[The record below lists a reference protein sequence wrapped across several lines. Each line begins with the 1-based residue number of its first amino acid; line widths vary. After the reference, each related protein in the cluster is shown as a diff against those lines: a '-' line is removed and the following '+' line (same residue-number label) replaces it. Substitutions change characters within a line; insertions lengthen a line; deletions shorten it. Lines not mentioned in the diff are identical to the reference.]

1 VVGFRRV
8 EEVAEA
14 IRSMTV
20 RGAPAIGAAA
30 AFGLALAALESDAQ
44 EVDTLR
50 AECRAA
56 ADMLKRSR
64 PTAVNLAWAL
74 NRMLRVL
81 DSFEGDAAAFR
92 AAALEEAQ
100 RIADED
106 VAVNKAIAAHGAT
119 LIEDGD
125 TIIHHCNT
133 GALATVDWGTALGVI
148 RFAHEQ
154 GKRIHVLVDETR
166 PRLQGSRLTAWELQQ
181 YGIPFDIIS
190 DNAAGYFLYT
200 GQAQKVLFGADRVA
214 ANGDVANKIGTYMLA
229 LAARDNDIPAYSVVP
244 TSTIDLSLA
253 SGEEIPIEERSPDE
267 VLSIQRDGRRL
278 SPEGASARNPAF
290 DVTPHRLITA
300 IVTEKG
306 IVYPP
311 FDSGLSS
318 LLREER
324 V

>member
-1 VVGFRRV
+1 
-8 EEVAEA
+8 
-14 IRSMTV
+14 
-20 RGAPAIGAAA
+20 
-30 AFGLALAALESDAQ
+30 
-44 EVDTLR
+44 
-50 AECRAA
+50 
-56 ADMLKRSR
+56 
-64 PTAVNLAWAL
+64 
-74 NRMLRVL
+74 
-81 DSFEGDAAAFR
+81 
-92 AAALEEAQ
+92 
-100 RIADED
+100 
-106 VAVNKAIAAHGAT
+106 
-119 LIEDGD
+119 
-125 TIIHHCNT
+125 
-133 GALATVDWGTALGVI
+133 
-148 RFAHEQ
+148 
-154 GKRIHVLVDETR
+154 
-166 PRLQGSRLTAWELQQ
+166 
-181 YGIPFDIIS
+181 
-190 DNAAGYFLYT
+190 
-200 GQAQKVLFGADRVA
+200 
-214 ANGDVANKIGTYMLA
+214 MLA